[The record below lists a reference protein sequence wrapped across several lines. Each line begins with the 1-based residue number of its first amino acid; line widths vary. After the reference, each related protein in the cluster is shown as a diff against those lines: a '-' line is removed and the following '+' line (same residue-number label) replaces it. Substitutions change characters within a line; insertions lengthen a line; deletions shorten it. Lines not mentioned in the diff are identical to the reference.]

1 MLKRLKDPVS
11 GLTHLVGAILGVI
24 GMVYLIRRSLHSG
37 SAALPISLSIF
48 GTSLVLLYLSSA
60 LYHLLDVSDRARR
73 VFRQL
78 DHSMIFVLIAGSYTP
93 FCMVTLRGVVG
104 WNLLAAVWGLA
115 VAGLLVKIFWRRP
128 PRWLSTGIYLLLGW
142 MVIVVIYPLSRAL
155 SLPGLTWLI
164 IGGLCYTV
172 GAVIYALKRPDPF
185 PPVFGFHEIWHL
197 LVLAGSVS
205 HYLSVATLVG

>member
-1 MLKRLKDPVS
+1 M
-11 GLTHLVGAILGVI
+11 
-24 GMVYLIRRSLHSG
+24 
-37 SAALPISLSIF
+37 
-48 GTSLVLLYLSSA
+48 
-60 LYHLLDVSDRARR
+60 
-73 VFRQL
+73 
-78 DHSMIFVLIAGSYTP
+78 
-93 FCMVTLRGVVG
+93 
-104 WNLLAAVWGLA
+104 
-115 VAGLLVKIFWRRP
+115 
-128 PRWLSTGIYLLLGW
+128 LGW